1 MCRRRPTFP
10 GRNPGGR
17 RRSSRSRRWNCR
29 APRRVS
35 TATAAPRSS
44 GSRRSIGSSR
54 ARFASSPIPALRRPA
69 PPAASR
75 SAAITPRSPGRR
87 RSPTR
92 CARPASRRTGSRP
105 RRRRQLRPCRPTVS
119 TSSSR
124 HDRGRRVPVKSA
136 LRIAIAGL
144 GTVGGGTLQLLAR
157 QAELLAVRA
166 GRRIIVA
173 AVSARDRRRDRGV
186 DLSAVR
192 WYEDAVAMA
201 ADPEIDVVVELIG
214 GADGVAL
221 AVIETALDKK
231 KHVVTANKALMAE
244 HGTRLAARAEEAGVA
259 LAFEAAVAG
268 GIPVIKTLRESLA
281 GNRVARVYGIL
292 NGTSNYILT
301 TMRES
306 GREFAEVLGEAQKLG
321 YAEADPSFDIDGVDA
336 AHKLAILAS
345 VAFGRPV
352 DLAGVHTEGIRH
364 ISRLGIARLTENGLE
379 QRVHPCMVPRATP
392 IAAVEGVF
400 NAVVAEGDF
409 VGRVVLEG
417 RGAGAFPTAS
427 SVAADLV
434 DIAAGRHTAP
444 FGVPAASL
452 NTIPGAAMERHQGA
466 YYVRLMVVDQPGV
479 IADVAAAL
487 RDEHVSMA
495 SMIQR
500 GRAPGEAVPVVLT
513 THDTVEAAMRRA
525 LDRIAAL
532 DTVLEAPHM
541 IRIED
546 F

>member
-1 MCRRRPTFP
+1 M
-10 GRNPGGR
+10 
-17 RRSSRSRRWNCR
+17 
-29 APRRVS
+29 
-35 TATAAPRSS
+35 
-44 GSRRSIGSSR
+44 
-54 ARFASSPIPALRRPA
+54 
-69 PPAASR
+69 
-75 SAAITPRSPGRR
+75 
-87 RSPTR
+87 
-92 CARPASRRTGSRP
+92 
-105 RRRRQLRPCRPTVS
+105 
-119 TSSSR
+119 
-124 HDRGRRVPVKSA
+124 KSA
-136 LRIAIAGL
+136 LRIAVAGL
-144 GTVGGGTLQLLAR
+144 GTVGGGTLQLLER
-157 QAELLAVRA
+157 QAETVALRA
-166 GRRIIVA
+166 GRRIVVA

-186 DLSAVR
+186 NLSAAR
-192 WYEDAVAMA
+192 WYEDPVAMA

-214 GADGVAL
+214 GSEGVAL
-221 AVIETALDKK
+221 SVIETALARG

-244 HGTRLAARAEEAGVA
+244 HGTRLAAQAEATGVA

-268 GIPVIKTLRESLA
+268 GIPIIKTLRESLA
-281 GNRVARVYGIL
+281 GNRLSRVYGIL

-301 TMRES
+301 TMREG
-306 GREFAEVLGEAQKLG
+306 GREFAEVLAEAQKLG

-352 DLAGVHTEGIRH
+352 DLPGVYTEGIRH
-364 ISRLGIARLTENGLE
+364 ISRLDIDFAEELGYRIKLLGIARLTEGGLE
-379 QRVHPCMVPRATP
+379 QRVHPCMVKRTTP

-427 SVAADLV
+427 SVASDLV
-434 DIAAGRHTAP
+434 DIAAGRLVPP
-444 FGVPAASL
+444 FGVPTAALSPQ
-452 NTIPGAAMERHQGA
+452 PGAAMSQHHGA
-466 YYVRLMVVDQPGV
+466 YYIRLMVVDQPGV

-487 RDEHVSMA
+487 RDEQVSME

-513 THDTVEAAMRRA
+513 THATVEAAMRRS
-525 LDRIAAL
+525 LDRIAKLAA
-532 DTVLEAPHM
+532 VLEPPRM

>member
-1 MCRRRPTFP
+1 MK
-10 GRNPGGR
+10 
-17 RRSSRSRRWNCR
+17 
-29 APRRVS
+29 
-35 TATAAPRSS
+35 TA
-44 GSRRSIGSSR
+44 
-54 ARFASSPIPALRRPA
+54 L
-69 PPAASR
+69 
-75 SAAITPRSPGRR
+75 
-87 RSPTR
+87 
-92 CARPASRRTGSRP
+92 
-105 RRRRQLRPCRPTVS
+105 
-119 TSSSR
+119 
-124 HDRGRRVPVKSA
+124 K
-136 LRIAIAGL
+136 IAIAGL
-144 GTVGGGTLQLLAR
+144 GTVGAGVVQLLDR
-157 QAELLAVRA
+157 QAELLATRA
-166 GRRIIVA
+166 GRRLIVA

-201 ADPEIDVVVELIG
+201 ADPEIDIVVELIG
-214 GADGVAL
+214 GAEGVAP
-221 AVIETALDKK
+221 AVIEAALANK

-244 HGTRLAARAEEAGVA
+244 HGTRFATRAEAAGVA
-259 LAFEAAVAG
+259 LSFEAAVAG

-281 GNRVARVYGIL
+281 GNRVSRVYGIL

-301 TMRES
+301 TMRET
-306 GREFAEVLGEAQKLG
+306 GREFAEVLAEAQKLG

-345 VAFGRPV
+345 VGFGRPV
-352 DLAGVHTEGIRH
+352 DLAGVYTEGIRH
-364 ISRLGIARLTENGLE
+364 ISRLDIDFAEELGFRIKLLGIARMTDHGLE

-392 IAAVEGVF
+392 IAAVDGVF

-434 DIAAGRHTAP
+434 DIASGRHVPA

-452 NTIPGAAMERHQGA
+452 TQLPGAAMERHQGA
-466 YYVRLMVVDQPGV
+466 YYIRLMVVDQPGV

-487 RDEHVSMA
+487 RDEKVSLE

-525 LDRIAAL
+525 IDRITAL
-532 DTVLEAPHM
+532 DSVLEPPRL

>member
-1 MCRRRPTFP
+1 MK
-10 GRNPGGR
+10 
-17 RRSSRSRRWNCR
+17 
-29 APRRVS
+29 
-35 TATAAPRSS
+35 
-44 GSRRSIGSSR
+44 
-54 ARFASSPIPALRRPA
+54 PAL
-69 PPAASR
+69 
-75 SAAITPRSPGRR
+75 
-87 RSPTR
+87 
-92 CARPASRRTGSRP
+92 
-105 RRRRQLRPCRPTVS
+105 
-119 TSSSR
+119 
-124 HDRGRRVPVKSA
+124 K
-136 LRIAIAGL
+136 IAIAGL
-144 GTVGGGTLQLLAR
+144 GTVGAGVVQLLER
-157 QAELLAVRA
+157 QAELLALRA
-166 GRRIIVA
+166 GRRVIVA

-186 DLSAVR
+186 DLSAAR

-201 ADPEIDVVVELIG
+201 ADPDIDAVVELIG
-214 GADGVAL
+214 GAEGVAP
-221 AVIETALDKK
+221 AVIEAALAHK

-259 LAFEAAVAG
+259 LSFEAAVAG

-306 GREFAEVLGEAQKLG
+306 GREFAEVLAEAQKLG

-352 DLAGVHTEGIRH
+352 DLAGVYAEGIRH
-364 ISRLGIARLTENGLE
+364 ISRLDIDFAEELGFRIKLLGIARMTDHGLE

-417 RGAGAFPTAS
+417 RGAGALPTAS
-427 SVAADLV
+427 SVASDLV
-434 DIAAGRHTAP
+434 DIAAGRHVPA
-444 FGVPAASL
+444 FGVPAAAL
-452 NTIPGAAMERHQGA
+452 AQLPGAAMERHQGA

-479 IADVAAAL
+479 IADIAAAL
-487 RDEHVSMA
+487 RDERVSLE

-525 LDRIAAL
+525 LGRIGAL
-532 DTVLEAPHM
+532 DSVLEPPRM